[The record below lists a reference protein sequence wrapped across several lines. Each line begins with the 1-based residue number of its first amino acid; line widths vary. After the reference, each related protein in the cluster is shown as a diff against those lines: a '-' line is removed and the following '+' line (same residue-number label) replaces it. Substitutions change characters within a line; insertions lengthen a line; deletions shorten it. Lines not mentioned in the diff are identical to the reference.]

1 MFEKFASICIC
12 KYLVG
17 VVGSHEVVGKEK
29 VKDKGIINLP
39 RIAASTN
46 EVGFHAGPAYLK
58 VRYPYG
64 HSWVGWNIDNRI

>member
-17 VVGSHEVVGKEK
+17 VVGSHEVVGKVK
-29 VKDKGIINLP
+29 VKGKGIINLP

-46 EVGFHAGPAYLK
+46 EVGFHAGPAYWS
-58 VRYPYG
+58 G
-64 HSWVGWNIDNRI
+64 THMGTAGWAET